1 MKFFIIEGKFNTPIL
16 VDNVTLGNAL
26 KDHFIHMQKGV
37 DDGRV
42 LVSGPKTETRGGF
55 IIMKAN
61 SLAEVENY
69 FSIDPLKVSNI
80 QEYSIVE
87 FKGHECQPI
96 VKEWFEI

>member
-16 VDNVTLGNAL
+16 VDKVTLEKAL
-26 KDHFIHMQKGV
+26 NDHFKHLQKGF

-42 LVSGPKTETRGGF
+42 LASGPKTETRGGV

-61 SLAEVENY
+61 SLDEVENY

-87 FKGHECQPI
+87 FKLHECQPI